1 MSFSLELN
9 EQFKLK
15 SVFKANLNRYINIRG
30 DLMAAKPE
38 WVEYSTEEI
47 EEIILKLRKEG
58 KSTSVIGVILR
69 DQYGI
74 PDVKAVTGMKITHVL
89 EKHDQGEEYPED
101 LMNLIRKAVNIRDHL
116 KENPKDLHTK
126 RGLQLV
132 ESRIRRLVKYY
143 TREGVLPEGWRY
155 DPQKAAL
162 LVK

>member
-1 MSFSLELN
+1 
-9 EQFKLK
+9 
-15 SVFKANLNRYINIRG
+15 
-30 DLMAAKPE
+30 MAAKPE

-74 PDVKAVTGMKITHVL
+74 PDVKSVTEMKITKIL
-89 EKHDQGEEYPED
+89 EKHGQTEEYPED

-155 DPQKAAL
+155 EPKKAAL

>member
-1 MSFSLELN
+1 
-9 EQFKLK
+9 
-15 SVFKANLNRYINIRG
+15 
-30 DLMAAKPE
+30 MAAKPE

-58 KSTSVIGVILR
+58 KSTSVIGIILR

-74 PDVKAVTGMKITHVL
+74 PDVKSVTDMKITKIL
-89 EKHDQGEEYPED
+89 EKHGQTEEYPED
-101 LMNLIRKAVNIRDHL
+101 LMNLIRKAVNIREHL

-155 DPQKAAL
+155 EPKQAAL

>member
-1 MSFSLELN
+1 MVE
-9 EQFKLK
+9 
-15 SVFKANLNRYINIRG
+15 
-30 DLMAAKPE
+30 KPG

-58 KSTSVIGVILR
+58 KSASVIGVILR

-74 PDVKAVTGMKITHVL
+74 PDVKSVTGMKITHIL
-89 EKHDQGEEYPED
+89 DKHGQTEEYPED
-101 LMNLIRKAVNIRDHL
+101 LMNLIRKAVNIREHL
-116 KENPKDLHTK
+116 SENPKDLHTK

-143 TREGVLPEGWRY
+143 TKEGALPEGWRY
-155 DPQKAAL
+155 EPKQAAL